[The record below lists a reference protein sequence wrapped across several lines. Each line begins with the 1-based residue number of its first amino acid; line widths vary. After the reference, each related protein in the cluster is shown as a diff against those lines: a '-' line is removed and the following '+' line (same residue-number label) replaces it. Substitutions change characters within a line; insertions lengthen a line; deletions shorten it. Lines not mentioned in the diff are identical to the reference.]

1 MKYSKP
7 SKNNGRLKSIEI
19 YEGESIETKCARVLQ
34 NNEPITDTAPIIY
47 TAKEDGVL
55 PAYNIRTDRFDIAM
69 DAYDSLTIDQ
79 LRFVEESDGS
89 IRFVSD
95 ATLLLNE
102 QRIINDIGEDNYR
115 NFIRELQVNPS
126 SPYKDGNFT
135 DEQLMTEIKSRYVQ
149 SPSEVRE
156 WVRDM
161 LDQQEKISDDAK
173 AKLEDMKSSGI
184 ESSDTVVESVKTE

>member
-1 MKYSKP
+1 METQNILNVLANS
-7 SKNNGRLKSIEI
+7 
-19 YEGESIETKCARVLQ
+19 ESITVR
-34 NNEPITDTAPIIY
+34 PID
-47 TAKEDGVL
+47 E
-55 PAYNIRTDRFDIAM
+55 
-69 DAYDSLTIDQ
+69 
-79 LRFVEESDGS
+79 LRFVTEQNGS
-89 IRFVSD
+89 VRFVSD

-161 LDQQEKISDDAK
+161 LDQQENISAEAK
-173 AKLEDMKSSGI
+173 AKLEEINSS
-184 ESSDTVVESVKTE
+184 ESQSVETVETVESKSE

>member
-1 MKYSKP
+1 M
-7 SKNNGRLKSIEI
+7 
-19 YEGESIETKCARVLQ
+19 ETQNILNVLA
-34 NNEPITDTAPIIY
+34 NSEFTTVRPID
-47 TAKEDGVL
+47 E
-55 PAYNIRTDRFDIAM
+55 
-69 DAYDSLTIDQ
+69 
-79 LRFVEESDGS
+79 LRFVTEQNGS
-89 IRFVSD
+89 VRFVSD

-149 SPSEVRE
+149 SPSEVRD

-161 LDQQEKISDDAK
+161 LDQQENITAEAK
-173 AKLEDMKSSGI
+173 AKLEEMNSS
-184 ESSDTVVESVKTE
+184 ESQSVESVEPVESKSE

>member
-1 MKYSKP
+1 M
-7 SKNNGRLKSIEI
+7 
-19 YEGESIETKCARVLQ
+19 ETQNILNVLA
-34 NNEPITDTAPIIY
+34 NSEFTTVRPVD
-47 TAKEDGVL
+47 E
-55 PAYNIRTDRFDIAM
+55 
-69 DAYDSLTIDQ
+69 
-79 LRFVEESDGS
+79 LRFVTEQNGS

-161 LDQQEKISDDAK
+161 LDQQESISNDAK
-173 AKLEDMKSSGI
+173 AKLEEMKVS
-184 ESSDTVVESVKTE
+184 ESESTVSTESVESKVE

>member
-1 MKYSKP
+1 MED
-7 SKNNGRLKSIEI
+7 KSILNTLANSEFL
-19 YEGESIETKCARVLQ
+19 TVR
-34 NNEPITDTAPIIY
+34 PID
-47 TAKEDGVL
+47 E
-55 PAYNIRTDRFDIAM
+55 
-69 DAYDSLTIDQ
+69 
-79 LRFVEESDGS
+79 LRFVSELNGS
-89 IRFVSD
+89 VRFVSD

-161 LDQQEKISDDAK
+161 LDKQEQISDEAK
-173 AKLEDMKSSGI
+173 AKLEEMKSS
-184 ESSDTVVESVKTE
+184 ETQPSDSVVESAKTE

>member
-1 MKYSKP
+1 ME
-7 SKNNGRLKSIEI
+7 NRDILN
-19 YEGESIETKCARVLQ
+19 VLS
-34 NNEPITDTAPIIY
+34 NSEFITVRPID
-47 TAKEDGVL
+47 E
-55 PAYNIRTDRFDIAM
+55 
-69 DAYDSLTIDQ
+69 
-79 LRFVEESDGS
+79 LRFVEELNGS

-126 SPYKDGNFT
+126 SPYKDSNFT
-135 DEQLMTEIKSRYVQ
+135 DEQLMTEIKSRYIQ

-161 LDQQEKISDDAK
+161 LDQQEKISDDVK
-173 AKLEDMKSSGI
+173 VKLEEMNSS
-184 ESSDTVVESVKTE
+184 ESQPVETVESKSE

>member
-1 MKYSKP
+1 MENKDIL
-7 SKNNGRLKSIEI
+7 N
-19 YEGESIETKCARVLQ
+19 VLS
-34 NNEPITDTAPIIY
+34 NSEFTTVRPID
-47 TAKEDGVL
+47 E
-55 PAYNIRTDRFDIAM
+55 
-69 DAYDSLTIDQ
+69 
-79 LRFVEESDGS
+79 LRFVQELNGS

-161 LDQQEKISDDAK
+161 LDKQEQISDDVK
-173 AKLEDMKSSGI
+173 AKLEEMKSS
-184 ESSDTVVESVKTE
+184 ETQPSDPVSVVEPAKAE

>member
-1 MKYSKP
+1 MKYEIESM
-7 SKNNGRLKSIEI
+7 NN
-19 YEGESIETKCARVLQ
+19 AVL
-34 NNEPITDTAPIIY
+34 NLLSNSEFITVRPID
-47 TAKEDGVL
+47 E
-55 PAYNIRTDRFDIAM
+55 M
-69 DAYDSLTIDQ
+69 
-79 LRFVEESDGS
+79 RFVAEQNGS
-89 IRFVSD
+89 VRFVSD

-161 LDQQEKISDDAK
+161 LDQQENISAEAK
-173 AKLEDMKSSGI
+173 VKLEEMKAS
-184 ESSDTVVESVKTE
+184 ESEASELVESVESKSE

>member
-1 MKYSKP
+1 MEKRDIL
-7 SKNNGRLKSIEI
+7 N
-19 YEGESIETKCARVLQ
+19 VLS
-34 NNEPITDTAPIIY
+34 NSEFITVRPID
-47 TAKEDGVL
+47 E
-55 PAYNIRTDRFDIAM
+55 
-69 DAYDSLTIDQ
+69 
-79 LRFVEESDGS
+79 LRFVQELNGS
-89 IRFVSD
+89 VRFVSD

-161 LDQQEKISDDAK
+161 LDKQESISSEAK
-173 AKLEDMKSSGI
+173 AKLEEMKAF
-184 ESSDTVVESVKTE
+184 ESEASESTHSVESNAV

>member
-1 MKYSKP
+1 MEK
-7 SKNNGRLKSIEI
+7 RD
-19 YEGESIETKCARVLQ
+19 VL
-34 NNEPITDTAPIIY
+34 NVLSNSEFTTVRPID
-47 TAKEDGVL
+47 E
-55 PAYNIRTDRFDIAM
+55 
-69 DAYDSLTIDQ
+69 
-79 LRFVEESDGS
+79 LRFVQELNGS
-89 IRFVSD
+89 VRFVSD

-126 SPYKDGNFT
+126 SPYKDSNFT

-161 LDQQEKISDDAK
+161 LDQQEKISDDVK
-173 AKLEDMKSSGI
+173 SKLEEVEASKGEI
-184 ESSDTVVESVKTE
+184 TDTVVESSKTE

>member
-1 MKYSKP
+1 MEK
-7 SKNNGRLKSIEI
+7 RD
-19 YEGESIETKCARVLQ
+19 VL
-34 NNEPITDTAPIIY
+34 
-47 TAKEDGVL
+47 GVL
-55 PAYNIRTDRFDIAM
+55 SNSEFIIVRP
-69 DAYDSLTIDQ
+69 IDQ
-79 LRFVEESDGS
+79 LRFVEELDGS

-126 SPYKDGNFT
+126 SPYKDANFT

-161 LDQQEKISDDAK
+161 LDQQEQISDDFK
-173 AKLEDMKSSGI
+173 TKLQEI
-184 ESSDTVVESVKTE
+184 EASKDESTDTVVDTVDNSSKTE

>member
-1 MKYSKP
+1 MEKRDIL
-7 SKNNGRLKSIEI
+7 N
-19 YEGESIETKCARVLQ
+19 VLA
-34 NNEPITDTAPIIY
+34 NSEFTTVRPID
-47 TAKEDGVL
+47 E
-55 PAYNIRTDRFDIAM
+55 
-69 DAYDSLTIDQ
+69 
-79 LRFVEESDGS
+79 LRFIEELDGS
-89 IRFVSD
+89 VRFVSD

-102 QRIINDIGEDNYR
+102 RRIINDIGEDNYR

-161 LDQQEKISDDAK
+161 LDKQEQISDEAK
-173 AKLEDMKSSGI
+173 AKLEEMEASESKSEDPKPT
-184 ESSDTVVESVKTE
+184 ESVESKSE

>member
-1 MKYSKP
+1 MEKRDTL
-7 SKNNGRLKSIEI
+7 N
-19 YEGESIETKCARVLQ
+19 VLS
-34 NNEPITDTAPIIY
+34 NSEFITVRPID
-47 TAKEDGVL
+47 E
-55 PAYNIRTDRFDIAM
+55 
-69 DAYDSLTIDQ
+69 
-79 LRFVEESDGS
+79 LRFVQELDDS

-161 LDQQEKISDDAK
+161 LDQQEKISDEVK
-173 AKLEDMKSSGI
+173 SKLEEMKSSEI
-184 ESSDTVVESVKTE
+184 EPSGSVVESVKTE

>member
-1 MKYSKP
+1 MKYEIEDM
-7 SKNNGRLKSIEI
+7 KNEDALNLLSNSEFTTVR
-19 YEGESIETKCARVLQ
+19 
-34 NNEPITDTAPIIY
+34 PID
-47 TAKEDGVL
+47 E
-55 PAYNIRTDRFDIAM
+55 
-69 DAYDSLTIDQ
+69 
-79 LRFVEESDGS
+79 LRFVEELNGS

-115 NFIRELQVNPS
+115 NFIRELQVNPT

-161 LDQQEKISDDAK
+161 LDQQERISDDAK
-173 AKLEDMKSSGI
+173 AKLEEMQASQTEPI
-184 ESSDTVVESVKTE
+184 DTGVESVKTE

>member
-1 MKYSKP
+1 MVCLI
-7 SKNNGRLKSIEI
+7 NLILNLFVMEDKSI
-19 YEGESIETKCARVLQ
+19 L
-34 NNEPITDTAPIIY
+34 
-47 TAKEDGVL
+47 
-55 PAYNIRTDRFDIAM
+55 NILANSEFIKVRPVDE
-69 DAYDSLTIDQ
+69 
-79 LRFVEESDGS
+79 LRFIEELNGS
-89 IRFVSD
+89 VRFVSD

-161 LDQQEKISDDAK
+161 LDHQEKISDDVK
-173 AKLEDMKSSGI
+173 AKLEEMKSS
-184 ESSDTVVESVKTE
+184 ETELSDPAVESAKIE

>member
-1 MKYSKP
+1 MED
-7 SKNNGRLKSIEI
+7 KSILNTLANSEFL
-19 YEGESIETKCARVLQ
+19 TVR
-34 NNEPITDTAPIIY
+34 PID
-47 TAKEDGVL
+47 E
-55 PAYNIRTDRFDIAM
+55 M
-69 DAYDSLTIDQ
+69 
-79 LRFVEESDGS
+79 RFVTEQNGS
-89 IRFVSD
+89 VRFVSD

-161 LDQQEKISDDAK
+161 LDKQEQISDEAK
-173 AKLEDMKSSGI
+173 AKLEEMKSSEGD
-184 ESSDTVVESVKTE
+184 SPDPVVESVKTE

>member
-1 MKYSKP
+1 MKYEIEDM
-7 SKNNGRLKSIEI
+7 KNEAILNLLSNSEFLTVR
-19 YEGESIETKCARVLQ
+19 
-34 NNEPITDTAPIIY
+34 PID
-47 TAKEDGVL
+47 E
-55 PAYNIRTDRFDIAM
+55 
-69 DAYDSLTIDQ
+69 
-79 LRFVEESDGS
+79 LRFVAEHNGS
-89 IRFVSD
+89 VRFVSD

-161 LDQQEKISDDAK
+161 LDKQEQISDDAK
-173 AKLEDMKSSGI
+173 AKLEEI
-184 ESSDTVVESVKTE
+184 EASKGETIDTVVESPKTE

>member
-1 MKYSKP
+1 M
-7 SKNNGRLKSIEI
+7 
-19 YEGESIETKCARVLQ
+19 ETQ
-34 NNEPITDTAPIIY
+34 NIS
-47 TAKEDGVL
+47 GVL
-55 PAYNIRTDRFDIAM
+55 ANSEFVTVRP
-69 DAYDSLTIDQ
+69 IDQ
-79 LRFVEESDGS
+79 LRFVEELDGS

-161 LDQQEKISDDAK
+161 LDQQERISEDAK
-173 AKLEDMKSSGI
+173 AKLEEMNNSS
-184 ESSDTVVESVKTE
+184 VESVDSGVEPVKTE

>member
-1 MKYSKP
+1 MEKRDFI
-7 SKNNGRLKSIEI
+7 N
-19 YEGESIETKCARVLQ
+19 VLL
-34 NNEPITDTAPIIY
+34 NSEFTTVRPID
-47 TAKEDGVL
+47 L
-55 PAYNIRTDRFDIAM
+55 
-69 DAYDSLTIDQ
+69 
-79 LRFVEESDGS
+79 LRFVQELNGS

-135 DEQLMTEIKSRYVQ
+135 DEQLMTEIKSRYIQ

-161 LDQQEKISDDAK
+161 LDKQEQISDDAK
-173 AKLEDMKSSGI
+173 AKLEEMKSSEG
-184 ESSDTVVESVKTE
+184 ETTDSVVESPKAE

>member
-1 MKYSKP
+1 M
-7 SKNNGRLKSIEI
+7 
-19 YEGESIETKCARVLQ
+19 ETQNILNVLA
-34 NNEPITDTAPIIY
+34 NSEFVTVRPID
-47 TAKEDGVL
+47 E
-55 PAYNIRTDRFDIAM
+55 
-69 DAYDSLTIDQ
+69 
-79 LRFVEESDGS
+79 LRFVEELDGS

-135 DEQLMTEIKSRYVQ
+135 NEQLMTEIKSRYVQ

-161 LDQQEKISDDAK
+161 LDKQERISDEAK
-173 AKLEDMKSSGI
+173 AKLEEMKSS
-184 ESSDTVVESVKTE
+184 ESEASESTESVESKSE

>member
-1 MKYSKP
+1 MED
-7 SKNNGRLKSIEI
+7 KSILNTLVNSEFL
-19 YEGESIETKCARVLQ
+19 TVR
-34 NNEPITDTAPIIY
+34 PID
-47 TAKEDGVL
+47 E
-55 PAYNIRTDRFDIAM
+55 M
-69 DAYDSLTIDQ
+69 
-79 LRFVEESDGS
+79 RFVQELNGS
-89 IRFVSD
+89 VRFVSD

-161 LDQQEKISDDAK
+161 LDKQEQISDDVE
-173 AKLEDMKSSGI
+173 AKLEEMKAS
-184 ESSDTVVESVKTE
+184 ESESTVSAGSVEVNPV

>member
-1 MKYSKP
+1 MEK
-7 SKNNGRLKSIEI
+7 RD
-19 YEGESIETKCARVLQ
+19 VL
-34 NNEPITDTAPIIY
+34 
-47 TAKEDGVL
+47 GVL
-55 PAYNIRTDRFDIAM
+55 SNSEFITVRP
-69 DAYDSLTIDQ
+69 IDQ
-79 LRFVEESDGS
+79 LRFVEELDGS

-161 LDQQEKISDDAK
+161 LDKQEQISDEAK
-173 AKLEDMKSSGI
+173 AKLEEMKASEF
-184 ESSDTVVESVKTE
+184 ESSESSESVESKTE

>member
-1 MKYSKP
+1 MEKRDVV
-7 SKNNGRLKSIEI
+7 N
-19 YEGESIETKCARVLQ
+19 VLS
-34 NNEPITDTAPIIY
+34 NSEFTTVRPID
-47 TAKEDGVL
+47 E
-55 PAYNIRTDRFDIAM
+55 
-69 DAYDSLTIDQ
+69 
-79 LRFVEESDGS
+79 LRFVQELNGS

-126 SPYKDGNFT
+126 SPYKDSNFT
-135 DEQLMTEIKSRYVQ
+135 DEQLMTEIKSRYIQ

-173 AKLEDMKSSGI
+173 AKLEEMKSSEGEI
-184 ESSDTVVESVKTE
+184 TDSVVESPKTE

>member
-1 MKYSKP
+1 MED
-7 SKNNGRLKSIEI
+7 KSILNTLANSEFL
-19 YEGESIETKCARVLQ
+19 SVR
-34 NNEPITDTAPIIY
+34 PID
-47 TAKEDGVL
+47 E
-55 PAYNIRTDRFDIAM
+55 M
-69 DAYDSLTIDQ
+69 
-79 LRFVEESDGS
+79 RFVTEQNGS
-89 IRFVSD
+89 VRFVSD

-135 DEQLMTEIKSRYVQ
+135 DEQLMIEIKSRYIQ

-161 LDQQEKISDDAK
+161 LDQQESISADAK
-173 AKLEDMKSSGI
+173 AKLEEMKASES
-184 ESSDTVVESVKTE
+184 ESSEPTEPSESGSVNPV

>member
-1 MKYSKP
+1 MEKKDTL
-7 SKNNGRLKSIEI
+7 N
-19 YEGESIETKCARVLQ
+19 VLS
-34 NNEPITDTAPIIY
+34 NSEFLTVRPID
-47 TAKEDGVL
+47 E
-55 PAYNIRTDRFDIAM
+55 
-69 DAYDSLTIDQ
+69 
-79 LRFVEESDGS
+79 LRFVKEMNGS
-89 IRFVSD
+89 VRFVSD

-161 LDQQEKISDDAK
+161 LDQQEKISDDIK
-173 AKLEDMKSSGI
+173 SKLEEIEASEGKTIDTVA
-184 ESSDTVVESVKTE
+184 ESSKTE

>member
-1 MKYSKP
+1 MED
-7 SKNNGRLKSIEI
+7 KSILSTLANSEFI
-19 YEGESIETKCARVLQ
+19 TVR
-34 NNEPITDTAPIIY
+34 PID
-47 TAKEDGVL
+47 E
-55 PAYNIRTDRFDIAM
+55 M
-69 DAYDSLTIDQ
+69 
-79 LRFVEESDGS
+79 RFVQELNGS

-126 SPYKDGNFT
+126 SPYKDSNFT

-173 AKLEDMKSSGI
+173 AKLEEMKSS
-184 ESSDTVVESVKTE
+184 ETEPSDSVVEPVKTE

>member
-1 MKYSKP
+1 MEDKFILSTLAN
-7 SKNNGRLKSIEI
+7 SEFITVR
-19 YEGESIETKCARVLQ
+19 
-34 NNEPITDTAPIIY
+34 PID
-47 TAKEDGVL
+47 E
-55 PAYNIRTDRFDIAM
+55 M
-69 DAYDSLTIDQ
+69 
-79 LRFVEESDGS
+79 RFVQELNGS

-126 SPYKDGNFT
+126 SPYKDSNFT

-161 LDQQEKISDDAK
+161 LDKQEQISDDVK
-173 AKLEDMKSSGI
+173 AKLEEMKSSET
-184 ESSDTVVESVKTE
+184 ESSDTVVEPVKTE

>member
-1 MKYSKP
+1 MED
-7 SKNNGRLKSIEI
+7 KSIL
-19 YEGESIETKCARVLQ
+19 SILANSEFITVR
-34 NNEPITDTAPIIY
+34 PID
-47 TAKEDGVL
+47 E
-55 PAYNIRTDRFDIAM
+55 
-69 DAYDSLTIDQ
+69 
-79 LRFVEESDGS
+79 LRFVQELDGS

-161 LDQQEKISDDAK
+161 LDQQESIFADAK
-173 AKLEDMKSSGI
+173 AKLEEIKVS
-184 ESSDTVVESVKTE
+184 ESVSTGSTESVESKSE

>member
-1 MKYSKP
+1 MEKRDIL
-7 SKNNGRLKSIEI
+7 N
-19 YEGESIETKCARVLQ
+19 VLA
-34 NNEPITDTAPIIY
+34 NSEFLTVRPID
-47 TAKEDGVL
+47 E
-55 PAYNIRTDRFDIAM
+55 M
-69 DAYDSLTIDQ
+69 
-79 LRFVEESDGS
+79 RFVTEQNGS
-89 IRFVSD
+89 VRFVSD

-126 SPYKDGNFT
+126 SPYKDSNFT

-161 LDQQEKISDDAK
+161 LDKQEQISDEAK
-173 AKLEDMKSSGI
+173 AKLEEMEASESKSEAPKLT
-184 ESSDTVVESVKTE
+184 ESVESKSE

>member
-1 MKYSKP
+1 M
-7 SKNNGRLKSIEI
+7 
-19 YEGESIETKCARVLQ
+19 ETQNVL
-34 NNEPITDTAPIIY
+34 NILANSEFITVRPID
-47 TAKEDGVL
+47 E
-55 PAYNIRTDRFDIAM
+55 M
-69 DAYDSLTIDQ
+69 
-79 LRFVEESDGS
+79 RFVTERDGS
-89 IRFVSD
+89 VRFVSD
-95 ATLLLNE
+95 STLLLNE

-161 LDQQEKISDDAK
+161 LDQQENISDEAK
-173 AKLEDMKSSGI
+173 AKLEEMKASESEPSESI
-184 ESSDTVVESVKTE
+184 ESVEPKPKSE

>member
-1 MKYSKP
+1 MKYE
-7 SKNNGRLKSIEI
+7 IEDMKREEVI
-19 YEGESIETKCARVLQ
+19 LNLLSNSEFLSVR
-34 NNEPITDTAPIIY
+34 PID
-47 TAKEDGVL
+47 E
-55 PAYNIRTDRFDIAM
+55 M
-69 DAYDSLTIDQ
+69 
-79 LRFVEESDGS
+79 RFVTEQNGS
-89 IRFVSD
+89 VRFISD

-161 LDQQEKISDDAK
+161 LDQQESISAEAK
-173 AKLEDMKSSGI
+173 AKLEEMKASESEASEHTEII
-184 ESSDTVVESVKTE
+184 ESKSE

>member
-1 MKYSKP
+1 M
-7 SKNNGRLKSIEI
+7 EI
-19 YEGESIETKCARVLQ
+19 QNILSVLA
-34 NNEPITDTAPIIY
+34 NSEFITVRPID
-47 TAKEDGVL
+47 E
-55 PAYNIRTDRFDIAM
+55 
-69 DAYDSLTIDQ
+69 
-79 LRFVEESDGS
+79 LRFVTEQNGS

-135 DEQLMTEIKSRYVQ
+135 DDQLMTEIKSRYVQ

-161 LDQQEKISDDAK
+161 LDKQEQISDEVK
-173 AKLEDMKSSGI
+173 AELEEMKSSKSEAS
-184 ESSDTVVESVKTE
+184 ESTESVESKSE

>member
-1 MKYSKP
+1 MEK
-7 SKNNGRLKSIEI
+7 RD
-19 YEGESIETKCARVLQ
+19 VL
-34 NNEPITDTAPIIY
+34 
-47 TAKEDGVL
+47 GVL
-55 PAYNIRTDRFDIAM
+55 SNSEFITVRP
-69 DAYDSLTIDQ
+69 IDE
-79 LRFVEESDGS
+79 LRFVQELNGS

-126 SPYKDGNFT
+126 SPYKDANFT
-135 DEQLMTEIKSRYVQ
+135 DEQLMTEIKSRYIQ

-161 LDQQEKISDDAK
+161 LDQQEQISDDVK
-173 AKLEDMKSSGI
+173 AKLQEIEASED
-184 ESSDTVVESVKTE
+184 ESTDTVVDTVDKSSKTE

>member
-1 MKYSKP
+1 MEKRDTL
-7 SKNNGRLKSIEI
+7 N
-19 YEGESIETKCARVLQ
+19 VLS
-34 NNEPITDTAPIIY
+34 NSEFITVRPID
-47 TAKEDGVL
+47 E
-55 PAYNIRTDRFDIAM
+55 
-69 DAYDSLTIDQ
+69 
-79 LRFVEESDGS
+79 LRFVEELNGS
-89 IRFVSD
+89 VRFVSD

-135 DEQLMTEIKSRYVQ
+135 DEQLMIEIKSRYVQ

-161 LDQQEKISDDAK
+161 LDKQEQISDDAK
-173 AKLEDMKSSGI
+173 AKLEEI
-184 ESSDTVVESVKTE
+184 EASKGETTDTVVESSKTE

>member
-1 MKYSKP
+1 M
-7 SKNNGRLKSIEI
+7 
-19 YEGESIETKCARVLQ
+19 ETQNVL
-34 NNEPITDTAPIIY
+34 
-47 TAKEDGVL
+47 
-55 PAYNIRTDRFDIAM
+55 NILANSEFIAVRPVDEM
-69 DAYDSLTIDQ
+69 
-79 LRFVEESDGS
+79 RFVIEQNGS

-161 LDQQEKISDDAK
+161 LDQQENISAEAK
-173 AKLEDMKSSGI
+173 AKLEEMKASDSEASKST
-184 ESSDTVVESVKTE
+184 ESTESTESNPT

>member
-1 MKYSKP
+1 MEK
-7 SKNNGRLKSIEI
+7 RD
-19 YEGESIETKCARVLQ
+19 VL
-34 NNEPITDTAPIIY
+34 
-47 TAKEDGVL
+47 GVL
-55 PAYNIRTDRFDIAM
+55 SNSEFITVRP
-69 DAYDSLTIDQ
+69 IDQ
-79 LRFVEESDGS
+79 LRFVEELDGS

-126 SPYKDGNFT
+126 SPYKECNFT

-161 LDQQEKISDDAK
+161 LDKQEQISDEAK
-173 AKLEDMKSSGI
+173 AKLEEMNDPGVEPVDPGVEPVKS
-184 ESSDTVVESVKTE
+184 E